1 MKRIL
6 FAIIMTLGFLASAMP
21 QSASALLD
29 AQENMLLD
37 LDKQIEDLQNS
48 FMSIS
53 AKADILAKDNKDI
66 QSKLT
71 AANTTII
78 ELQSNLKQY
87 KEALFSNKD
96 DTAYII
102 TLFADAQAQL
112 DEVNRRI
119 VQLER
124 TSEIMKRVICIGIP
138 AGVAVGFASGVI
150 TYKLLK

>member
-1 MKRIL
+1 M
-6 FAIIMTLGFLASAMP
+6 ALGLLAPAMP

-53 AKADILAKDNKDI
+53 AKADILAKDNQDI
-66 QSKLT
+66 QDKLT

-112 DEVNRRI
+112 DEVNKRI

-124 TSEIMKRVICIGIP
+124 TNKIMKKIVYIGIP
-138 AGVAVGFASGVI
+138 AGIVAGFAGGMI